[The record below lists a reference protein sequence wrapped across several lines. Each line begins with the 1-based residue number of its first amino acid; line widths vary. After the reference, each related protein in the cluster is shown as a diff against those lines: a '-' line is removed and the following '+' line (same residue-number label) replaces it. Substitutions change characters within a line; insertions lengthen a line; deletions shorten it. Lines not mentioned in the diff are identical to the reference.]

1 MKAITITVASDGS
14 FAISSATETI
24 ATRIGGDMANTSL
37 SEAAYRIRRGVTW
50 HPLNTPQVGFFRSDL
65 LDAVVKILGCLEA
78 EIGEDEETLARVM
91 P

>member
-1 MKAITITVASDGS
+1 
-14 FAISSATETI
+14 
-24 ATRIGGDMANTSL
+24 MANTSL

-65 LDAVVKILGCLEA
+65 LDAVVKILGCLDA